1 MERVYSSRRILSE
14 IAVLLLLLLVLF
26 NGNTVLADGN
36 TVLAA
41 GVYNWTGQKDVGNWN
56 GKTVYEDGWSEWSTT
71 APTNAAMYVRAA
83 IYLPV
88 TENTW
93 SKESCSTSTSDII
106 MITEAE
112 NGSVRKEQNSYKE
125 YRNAWATYESACDGN
140 YSGRYKNYD
149 NGCGCDVNTSDPT
162 GSCSSTGGYGKL
174 CSDGVPCGS
183 KAGYT
188 HKCYWIHCQGWTSK
202 LVASGCNDYSTY
214 NSGSTCSSREVHC
227 YWTSSSFKD
236 VTNTSNWKKSLS
248 EAGGYAKKVY
258 VYSYPKRV
266 YVEYNGNN
274 ATSICGN
281 GDTASWSTSST
292 KANEVNS
299 NTNIIYKFGNPIC
312 KTEFTNKSMSSASN
326 SNSSTYLEYYGG
338 GTLKENEYYKIGYD
352 FVGWNTKAD
361 GSGVSFSDKEKITA
375 AYFQSGGK
383 LSAYKPG
390 ETFTLYAQWKIHTYN
405 VTFSYL
411 CGEIKPITYQYGTGS
426 DDLDELD
433 VSACNSGEDSE
444 KNKGAIFLGWFE
456 DTSYTSKIEKI
467 PSTYYRDLTLYAKE
481 RQVRYFNY
489 EQGKWIYTSDL
500 GS

>member
-1 MERVYSSRRILSE
+1 MERVYSSRRICSG
-14 IAVLLLLLLVLF
+14 IALLLLLLLTLF
-26 NGNTVLADGN
+26 NGD

-56 GKTVYEDGWSEWSTT
+56 GKTVYEDGWSEWSTDKDE
-71 APTNAAMYVRAA
+71 AIKAAMYVRAA

-88 TENTW
+88 TSW
-93 SKESCSTSTSDII
+93 SKEYCGTSTKDKITV
-106 MITEAE
+106 TEAE
-112 NGSVRKEQNSYKE
+112 NGYVRKEEGSYTKYNTSWSNSY
-125 YRNAWATYESACDGN
+125 TACSGYYSSTN
-140 YSGRYKNYD
+140 YSSYGS
-149 NGCGCDVNTSDPT
+149 GCGTCQLSNRET
-162 GSCSSTGGYGKL
+162 GYCVASGSSGM
-174 CSDGVPCGS
+174 CGS
-183 KAGYT
+183 AGASCGSNPSYT
-188 HKCYWIHCQGWTSK
+188 QKCYWITCQENVTK
-202 LVASGCNDYSTY
+202 YNSGCNSDLSSNT
-214 NSGSTCSSREVHC
+214 NHSCGSQTTHC
-227 YWTSSSFKD
+227 YYTSSSFKD
-236 VTNTSNWKKSLS
+236 VKNTSNWKKSLS

-281 GDTASWSTSST
+281 GDTASWNTSET

-326 SNSSTYLEYYGG
+326 SNSSTYLEYYSG

-361 GSGVSFSDKEKITA
+361 GTGVSFSDKEKITA

-383 LSAYKPG
+383 LSVYKPG

-405 VTFSYL
+405 VTFSYK
-411 CGEIKPITYQYGTGS
+411 CGNVQNITYQYGTGS
-426 DDLDELD
+426 EDLKDLD

-444 KNKGAIFLGWFE
+444 DNKGSIFLGWFE

-489 EQGKWIYTSDL
+489 EQGKWIYTNDEEIARSK
-500 GS
+500 SE